1 MAWLTG
7 WSYRKKIDLTG
18 QSGAGTNYQIK
29 LLIGE
34 TSGASGEQFDLEGN
48 SLDFPTSTDS
58 GDLRF
63 TSSDGNTELD
73 FWIESVSGST
83 PNRLITVWVEV
94 AANLDSNQ
102 SIYCYYGNASASNV
116 SNGKNTFIQFD
127 DFNDNT
133 LDTSMWESGG
143 TGTTSETGGKLV
155 VATTTNGGNRYAR
168 IKTQYGLGH
177 AVRCRSKVSGG
188 DGATWINFGGR
199 IWAAA
204 GTGNYFVESTAN
216 QYATTLG
223 GGADTNYHIFD
234 YERVSSSLT
243 RFSRDDGAATTQL
256 TSDIYTGNQ
265 YVQLGPNGRVVTSTM
280 DWILLRKVIETEPSI
295 SSISSQQTN
304 DSGAFF
310 LFM

>member
-48 SLDFPTSTDS
+48 SLDFPTTTDS

-63 TSSDGNTELD
+63 TASNGVTELD
-73 FWIESVSGST
+73 FWIENVEGST

-102 SIYCYYGNASASNV
+102 SIYCYYGNASATNV
-116 SNGKNTFIQFD
+116 SNGKNTFVQFD
-127 DFNDNT
+127 DFNDNS
-133 LDTSMWESGG
+133 LDTAMWESGG
-143 TGTTSETGGKLV
+143 TGTTTETGGALV
-155 VATTTNGGNRYAR
+155 VNTSVNTGNRYAR
-168 IKTQYGLGH
+168 IKTQYGLGY
-177 AVRCRSKVSGG
+177 AVRCKSKVDGG
-188 DGATWINFGGR
+188 DGKVWINFGGR

-204 GTGNYFVESTAN
+204 GTGNYFVESTTN

-223 GGADTNYHIFD
+223 SGADTNYHIFD

-243 RFSRDDGAATTQL
+243 RFSRDNGVATTQL
-256 TSDIYTGNQ
+256 TSDVYTGNQ
-265 YVQLGPNGRVVTSTM
+265 YIQLGPNGRVGASTM
-280 DWILLRKVIETEPSI
+280 DWILLRKVIETEPTFSVAG
-295 SSISSQQTN
+295 SQETP
-304 DSGAFF
+304 GAGDFFFF
-310 LFM
+310 L